1 MRKKLHRDEVFFAIG
16 LWLLASGSIMKKY
29 GFLFVE
35 AASSQRPI
43 ASSQQLNN

>member
-1 MRKKLHRDEVFFAIG
+1 MRKKLHLDEDFFASG

-35 AASSQRPI
+35 AASS
-43 ASSQQLNN
+43 

>member
-1 MRKKLHRDEVFFAIG
+1 MRKKLHLDEDFFASC

-35 AASSQRPI
+35 AARS
-43 ASSQQLNN
+43 